1 MATPSM
7 SLQRWLAH
15 DLLRSF
21 DEEDLMALTEAI
33 VLEVASRRSGG
44 QQPQCDEPASHTS
57 VETRPRLHGDVL
69 DILAA
74 MNQGT
79 DAEHQKLL
87 EHLAE
92 PQEESP
98 NDT

>member
-1 MATPSM
+1 MAIPSL

-44 QQPQCDEPASHTS
+44 QRPQCDEPVSHTLTEIPPTMNE
-57 VETRPRLHGDVL
+57 VVQ
-69 DILAA
+69 DILGWTYR
-74 MNQGT
+74 NEH
-79 DAEHQKLL
+79 AEIRRLQ
-87 EHLAE
+87 EHPVE
-92 PQEESP
+92 PQEE
-98 NDT
+98 